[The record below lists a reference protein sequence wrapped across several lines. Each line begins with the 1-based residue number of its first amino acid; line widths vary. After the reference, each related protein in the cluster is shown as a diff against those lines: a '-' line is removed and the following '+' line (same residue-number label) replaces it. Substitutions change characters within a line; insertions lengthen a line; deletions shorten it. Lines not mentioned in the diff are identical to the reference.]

1 VNQEL
6 REKEIPSL
14 VQLVEEKLGAGSIMC
29 LGDIPRREV
38 RAISTGSIGLDRIL
52 GGGIPRGRITE
63 VFGPDSGGKTTLALQ
78 AIANAQKEGGIA
90 AFIDAE
96 HAVDI
101 TYARALGVNTSE
113 LLLSQP
119 DNGEQAMDVCQLL
132 VTSASVDIIVVD
144 SVAALAPR
152 AEIEEGVDAER
163 HGLHAALMSNSLRAL
178 SGAMWPGGTAVVLTN
193 QVRTRIGEYASETT
207 TGGNALK
214 SYASVRL
221 DIRRIAGLKDGEVN
235 IGNRTRVKVVKNK
248 VAPPFRQCEFDILYG
263 SGINRMG
270 EIMDIGLGAGMF
282 GRLGSWYFFEDQQMG
297 QGRSDAIVY
306 LHTHPEVCQ
315 AVEAKILEMI

>member
-1 VNQEL
+1 
-6 REKEIPSL
+6 
-14 VQLVEEKLGAGSIMC
+14 
-29 LGDIPRREV
+29 
-38 RAISTGSIGLDRIL
+38 
-52 GGGIPRGRITE
+52 
-63 VFGPDSGGKTTLALQ
+63 
-78 AIANAQKEGGIA
+78 
-90 AFIDAE
+90 
-96 HAVDI
+96 
-101 TYARALGVNTSE
+101 
-113 LLLSQP
+113 
-119 DNGEQAMDVCQLL
+119 MDVCQLL